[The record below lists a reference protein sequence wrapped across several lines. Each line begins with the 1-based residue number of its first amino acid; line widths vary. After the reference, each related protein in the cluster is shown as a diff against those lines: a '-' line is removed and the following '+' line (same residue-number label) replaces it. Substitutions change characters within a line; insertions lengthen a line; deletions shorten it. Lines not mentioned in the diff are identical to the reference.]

1 MDYGT
6 PDPVVGQTG
15 QEHMGMTDTASSSK
29 QQRPPS
35 KPIVVSVIAGI
46 VVFLLLAAAGIVV
59 SSNSST
65 QWVARSSAL
74 VLPAKPVNPAHLPGY
89 YETLSRGQIVTT
101 LAELVR
107 LGEFQTEVADQFGL
121 SDSQREFV
129 ALTVSVVPDTAM
141 LSVVAT
147 SEDPDL
153 AAAMVDG
160 VVQAATRYIGDL
172 TLPYALVPVTAG
184 ANNLSESGQS
194 TAVVIG
200 VFTLAAL
207 VAGLVVQQATLQ
219 LMKLTEQRNPDRD
232 HSAPKGP
239 PDDGARSV
247 AEAPDSAK
255 H

>member
-1 MDYGT
+1 
-6 PDPVVGQTG
+6 
-15 QEHMGMTDTASSSK
+15 
-29 QQRPPS
+29 
-35 KPIVVSVIAGI
+35 
-46 VVFLLLAAAGIVV
+46 
-59 SSNSST
+59 
-65 QWVARSSAL
+65 
-74 VLPAKPVNPAHLPGY
+74 VNPAHLPGY

-129 ALTVSVVPDTAM
+129 ALTVSVVPGTAM

-160 VVQAATRYIGDL
+160 VVQVATRYIGDL
-172 TLPYALVPVTAG
+172 TLPYALVPVSTG

-207 VAGLVVQQATLQ
+207 IAGLVVQQATLQ
-219 LMKLTEQRNPDRD
+219 IMKLNEQRKPNRG
-232 HSAPKGP
+232 HSVPKGP
-239 PDDGARSV
+239 PDDARSV
-247 AEAPDSAK
+247 AEAPGSAK